1 MSTQVRRV
9 VSGDDSDIHDEP
21 HIKGRRVTV
30 QHIHERVEGHGLD
43 PETVANRLNLSL
55 SEIYHALA
63 YYHDH
68 PEEMRA
74 VEEER
79 ERVREMAE
87 NDSGIATGPEDA
99 PQ

>member
-1 MSTQVRRV
+1 MSTQVGQV
-9 VSGDDSDIHDEP
+9 VSGDESDIHDEP

-30 QHIHERVEGHGLD
+30 LHVHERVEGRGLA
-43 PETVANRLNLSL
+43 PETVANRLDLSL

-63 YYHDH
+63 YYHDN

-79 ERVREMAE
+79 ERVHDEAE
-87 NDSGIATGPEDA
+87 DDPDVATGPGDA